1 MKLICHPISPY
12 ARKAMILARLSGIE
26 LEEVQPEKNGP
37 NGYAAGDSPLG
48 KIPAL
53 EWQPG
58 QFLFDSP
65 VICEYLNSLRESSL
79 LPEGGHTRYIQLWQH
94 ALGDGLSDAVY
105 NYRVETMRPPEL
117 HWDEMIERHNQSIRN
132 AITTLETISPWL
144 GEDWTYGNISIV
156 CALDYA
162 SYRAGHFDWKSAAPK
177 LAGWHKKKSET
188 QVWLDTNAYEV
199 AAS

>member
-12 ARKAMILARLSGIE
+12 ARKAMILARLSNIE
-26 LEEVQPEKNGP
+26 LNEVYPEKDGA
-37 NGYAAGDSPLG
+37 NGYAAGDNPLG

-65 VICEYLNSLRESSL
+65 VICEYLNSLREIPL
-79 LPEGGHTRYIQLWQH
+79 LPESGHSRFIQLWQH

-105 NYRVETMRPPEL
+105 NYRMETVRPANL
-117 HWDEMIERHNQSIRN
+117 HWEEMIERHDRSIRN
-132 AITTLETISPWL
+132 AVATLEKISPWL

-162 SYRAGHFDWKSAAPK
+162 SYRAVHFDWKAAAPN
-177 LAGWHKKKSET
+177 LAAWYKERSKSD
-188 QVWLDTNAYEV
+188 VWRDTYAYDE
-199 AAS
+199 AG